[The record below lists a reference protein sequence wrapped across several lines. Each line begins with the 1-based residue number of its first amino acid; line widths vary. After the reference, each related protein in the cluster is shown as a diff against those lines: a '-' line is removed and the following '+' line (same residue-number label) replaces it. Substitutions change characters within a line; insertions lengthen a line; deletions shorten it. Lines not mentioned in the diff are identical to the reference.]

1 MNLPQTIFTLPEQQL
16 NPPDYPER
24 YTPKELSHETEDMLD
39 RLLGNSRRINQL
51 VFDGGTN
58 DFNYPETDT
67 FFELVSKLMVCPA
80 ADRVDYIDDLRK
92 LCERKLKGEAKEMAI
107 QYLEARDV

>member
-16 NPPDYPER
+16 TPPEYPER
-24 YTPKELSHETEDMLD
+24 YTPNELKYETQDMLD
-39 RLLGNSRRINQL
+39 RLLANSRRINQL
-51 VFDGGTN
+51 VMDGGPN
-58 DFNYPETDT
+58 DFKFPETDT

-92 LCERKLKGEAKEMAI
+92 LCERKLKDEAKEMAI
-107 QYLEARDV
+107 QYLEAREV

>member
-1 MNLPQTIFTLPEQQL
+1 MNLPQTIHTLPEQQL
-16 NPPDYPER
+16 NPPDYPAR
-24 YTPKELSHETEDMLD
+24 YTLTELSHETDDMLD

-51 VFDGGTN
+51 VFDGSNN

-67 FFELVSKLMVCPA
+67 FFELVAKLMVCPA

>member
-16 NPPDYPER
+16 TPPEYPER
-24 YTPKELSHETEDMLD
+24 YTAKELSYETDDMLD
-39 RLLGNSRRINQL
+39 RLLANSRRINQL

-92 LCERKLKGEAKEMAI
+92 LCERKLKNEAKEMAI
-107 QYLEARDV
+107 QYLEAREV

>member
-24 YTPKELSHETEDMLD
+24 YTPKELSHETDDMLD

-51 VFDGGTN
+51 VFDGGT
-58 DFNYPETDT
+58 
-67 FFELVSKLMVCPA
+67 
-80 ADRVDYIDDLRK
+80 
-92 LCERKLKGEAKEMAI
+92 I
-107 QYLEARDV
+107 QRPTPSLSWYRS